1 MVKDSFS
8 PFWYARTDEPSGPA
22 RPQRLE
28 IASSRLEIAMRSL
41 ALVCLLAFAAPAHA
55 ATPEQHYLDM
65 RDRYIA
71 KFSKAAEN
79 DEAYKQHDVALNELT
94 GVLRGLVGP
103 VTIKGLPAEGKSNV
117 DTLFKSDIGFGHL
130 DGLGFAT
137 EGDKQQAVVTT
148 TSLLKHWLREHNKDG
163 MPQEL
168 DAALRSDR
176 FYYQAIQDAAF
187 AKYAELPITK
197 PASANAVVAVLGV
210 RGNGDLK
217 GPPHEIDVV
226 AIQGNKVFFLAATDA
241 VKTTE
246 IPACEKVWKQMMA
259 RKVPQDGM
267 AKEDQAMDAYTR
279 CFARE
284 APSQS
289 WFAAAVKK
297 AQSQLE
303 LLPLR

>member
-1 MVKDSFS
+1 
-8 PFWYARTDEPSGPA
+8 
-22 RPQRLE
+22 
-28 IASSRLEIAMRSL
+28 MRSL
-41 ALVCLLAFAAPAHA
+41 ALLCLLAFATAAHA
-55 ATPEQHYLDM
+55 AAPEQHYLDL

-71 KFSKAAEN
+71 KFAKTKED
-79 DEAYKQHDVALNELT
+79 DETYKQHDAALDELT

-103 VTIKGLPAEGKSNV
+103 VRIKGLPADGKSNV
-117 DTLFKSDIGFGHL
+117 DTLFKEDIGFGHL
-130 DGLGFAT
+130 DGLGFAM

-148 TSLLKHWLREHNKDG
+148 TSLLKHWLHEHSKDG
-163 MPQEL
+163 VPQEV

-197 PASANAVVAVLGV
+197 PASASAAVAVLGV

-226 AIQGNKVFFLAATDA
+226 AIQGDKVYFLAASEA
-241 VKTTE
+241 AKTAE
-246 IPACEKVWKQMMA
+246 IPACKKVWKQMMA
-259 RKVPQDGM
+259 RKAPQDAL
-267 AKEDQAMDAYTR
+267 AKEDQAMNAYTK
-279 CFARE
+279 CFAKE

-289 WFAAAVKK
+289 WFAATVKK

-303 LLPLR
+303 QLPLR

>member
-1 MVKDSFS
+1 
-8 PFWYARTDEPSGPA
+8 
-22 RPQRLE
+22 
-28 IASSRLEIAMRSL
+28 MRSL
-41 ALVCLLAFAAPAHA
+41 ALLCLLALAMPAHA
-55 ATPEQHYLDM
+55 ASPEQHYLDL

-71 KFSKAAEN
+71 KFSKAKEG
-79 DEAYKQHDVALNELT
+79 DETYKQHEAALNELT
-94 GVLRGLVGP
+94 GLLRGLVGP
-103 VTIKGLPAEGKSNV
+103 VTIKGLPADGKSNV
-117 DTLFKSDIGFGHL
+117 DTLFRDDIGFGHL

-148 TSLLKHWLREHNKDG
+148 TSLLKHWLREHGKDG
-163 MPQEL
+163 MPQEI
-168 DAALRSDR
+168 DAAFRSDR

-197 PASANAVVAVLGV
+197 PASASVAVAVLGL

-226 AIQGNKVFFLAATDA
+226 AVQGEKVYFLAVTDA
-241 VKTTE
+241 VKTSE
-246 IPACEKVWKQMMA
+246 IPPCEKVWKQMMA
-259 RKVPQDGM
+259 RKTPQDSM
-267 AKEDQAMDAYTR
+267 AREDQAMDAYTK

-284 APSQS
+284 APTQS

>member
-1 MVKDSFS
+1 
-8 PFWYARTDEPSGPA
+8 
-22 RPQRLE
+22 
-28 IASSRLEIAMRSL
+28 MRSL
-41 ALVCLLAFAAPAHA
+41 AFLCLFAFATSAHA
-55 ATPEQHYLDM
+55 ASSEQHYLDL

-71 KFSKAAEN
+71 KFSKAKEN
-79 DEAYKQHDVALNELT
+79 DETYKQHDAALNELT

-103 VTIKGLPAEGKSNV
+103 VTIKGLAADGKSNV
-117 DTLFKSDIGFGHL
+117 DTLFKGDIGFGHL

-148 TSLLKHWLREHNKDG
+148 KSLLKHWLAEHRKDG
-163 MPQEL
+163 MPQEM
-168 DAALRSDR
+168 DAAFRSDR

-197 PASANAVVAVLGV
+197 PASASVAVAVLGI

-226 AIQGNKVFFLAATDA
+226 AIQDDKVYFLAATEA
-241 VKTTE
+241 VTTAE

-259 RKVPQDGM
+259 RKVPRDSM
-267 AKEDQAMDAYTR
+267 ALEDQAMDAYTK

-289 WFAAAVKK
+289 WFAATVKK

>member
-1 MVKDSFS
+1 
-8 PFWYARTDEPSGPA
+8 
-22 RPQRLE
+22 
-28 IASSRLEIAMRSL
+28 MRSL
-41 ALVCLLAFAAPAHA
+41 ALLCLLAFVTPAHPG
-55 ATPEQHYLDM
+55 TPEQHYLDL

-71 KFSKAAEN
+71 KFSKAKEN
-79 DEAYKQHDVALNELT
+79 DETYKQHDAALDELT

-103 VTIKGLPAEGKSNV
+103 VAIKGLPADGKSNA
-117 DTLFKSDIGFGHL
+117 DTLFKGDSGFGHL

-148 TSLLKHWLREHNKDG
+148 TSLLKHWLREHSKDG
-163 MPQEL
+163 MPQEI
-168 DAALRSDR
+168 DAAFRSDR
-176 FYYQAIQDAAF
+176 FYYQAIQDSAF
-187 AKYAELPITK
+187 AKYAELPIAK
-197 PASANAVVAVLGV
+197 PASASAAVAVLGV

-226 AIQGNKVFFLAATDA
+226 AIQGDKVFFLAATDA
-241 VKTTE
+241 TKTAE

-259 RKVPQDGM
+259 KKVPQDSM
-267 AKEDQAMDAYTR
+267 AKEDQAMDAYTK
-279 CFARE
+279 CFAKE

-289 WFAAAVKK
+289 WFEGAVKK